1 MKETPESL
9 SALGKTEVLSDRI
22 KKWRADYEALK
33 ADAEKE
39 AAAKANCEAWMAAEN
54 PSQAGRKNA

>member
-1 MKETPESL
+1 MKETPESR
-9 SALGKTEVLSDRI
+9 SALGKTEALSDRI
-22 KKWRADYEALK
+22 KAWRADYEAQK
-33 ADAEKE
+33 AEKK